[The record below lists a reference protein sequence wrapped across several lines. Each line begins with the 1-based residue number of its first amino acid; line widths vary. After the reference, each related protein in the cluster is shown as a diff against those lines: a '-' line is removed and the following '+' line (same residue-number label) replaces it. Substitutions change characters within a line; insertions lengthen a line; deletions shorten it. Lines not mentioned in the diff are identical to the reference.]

1 MTKEAIKEF
10 SRCDKVLARLIAKV
24 GPCTMEVKSRRT
36 PFQALVR
43 AVTYQQVDERRSERN
58 QSIIAAGRQKR
69 RQPVILTEILK

>member
-1 MTKEAIKEF
+1 
-10 SRCDKVLARLIAKV
+10 
-24 GPCTMEVKSRRT
+24 MEVKSRRT